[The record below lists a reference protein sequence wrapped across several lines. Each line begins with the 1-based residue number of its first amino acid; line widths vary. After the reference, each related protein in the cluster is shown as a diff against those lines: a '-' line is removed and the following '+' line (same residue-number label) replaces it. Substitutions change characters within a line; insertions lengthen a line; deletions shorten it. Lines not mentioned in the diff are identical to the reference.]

1 MRTLYDQAVATE
13 RARNAGRDPR
23 SGSYGRGPM
32 SLPARLG
39 RELQQRP
46 VAALAAGV
54 LLGAAVSALLATQRR
69 RRR

>member
-1 MRTLYDQAVATE
+1 
-13 RARNAGRDPR
+13 
-23 SGSYGRGPM
+23 M